1 MQTAIS
7 IEANSFRFDTK
18 KILLIIA
25 IVSFAFIVTNYIVAW
40 QAAEQ
45 IKAFTVDDAFGVAD
59 EIYNNGNVADALATL
74 PLDAVLIKKLTEEI
88 ERQLAKT
95 IDYPGCEVYFLRVRA
110 SGKYPVLNYGGIIS
124 DYIYLNINEVWKV
137 GMTKNE
143 EIGRYTN
150 GIFYISSDG
159 SIVLNKDFLR
169 YETVYRGTYKQV
181 ITLEKILIY
190 TYPLWSGHIDQAN
203 PPGCKIFR

>member
-95 IDYPGCEVYFLRVRA
+95 IDYPGCEVYFLRVRFD
-110 SGKYPVLNYGGIIS
+110 GKYPVLDYGGRIV
-124 DYIYLNINEVWKV
+124 DYVFLRAGEVWKV
-137 GMTKNE
+137 GMTKNGE
-143 EIGRYTN
+143 KGRYPR
-150 GIFYISSDG
+150 GIYYVTV
-159 SIVLNKDFLR
+159 VLD
-169 YETVYRGTYKQV
+169 ETKLLYDPIEFGNFKEI
-181 ITLEKILIY
+181 ITLEKVLIY
-190 TYPLWSGHIDQAN
+190 TYPVWSGHIDLIK
-203 PPGCKIFR
+203 PPGCKIYR